1 MTKMKTLNI
10 AILTTFFAVA
20 TFSAVGADKIEGA
33 FGKKLGDVFDP
44 SSAIGT
50 SKLTD
55 GTPMYEFSTTNGFR
69 SFKTYYVLI
78 TPTTHKIYSIWGI
91 GNVENTEAGQKEQAV
106 VMELLK
112 KKYGVEETQGL
123 IDTMGDVRRIDQG
136 NRYVLTKLTGFMDV
150 TIDIR
155 YYDSDL
161 DKLAEA
167 ERLAAE
173 TKKADDSG
181 L

>member
-1 MTKMKTLNI
+1 MKTLHI
-10 AILTTFFAVA
+10 TIFTACFIVA
-20 TFSAVGADKIEGA
+20 TFSAIGADKIEGA
-33 FGKKLGDVFDP
+33 FGKKLGDVFYP
-44 SSAIGT
+44 ASAIGT

-55 GTPMYEFSTTNGFR
+55 GTPMYQFSTTNGFR
-69 SFKTYYVLI
+69 SFKTYYVMI

-91 GNVENTEAGQKEQAV
+91 GPVENTEAGQKEQAV

-112 KKYGVEETQGL
+112 KKYGVEEKQG
-123 IDTMGDVRRIDQG
+123 IFDTMGDVKRIDQG
-136 NRYVLTKLTGFMDV
+136 NRYIITKLTGFMDV

-161 DKLAEA
+161 EKLAET

>member
-1 MTKMKTLNI
+1 MKTLHI
-10 AILTTFFAVA
+10 AILAALFTVG

-91 GNVENTEAGQKEQAV
+91 GSVENTEAGQKEQAV

-112 KKYGVEETQGL
+112 KKYGVDEKQGIL
-123 IDTMGDVRRIDQG
+123 DTMGDVKRIDQG
-136 NRYVLTKLTGFMDV
+136 NRYVITKLNGFMDV

-173 TKKADDSG
+173 TKKADSSG